1 MIFKKK
7 SNIVDNELIQYD
19 IPATYGA
26 EYDEYDYFYTNIPKS
41 SREWSTCG
49 YKCSEC
55 GKWHKL
61 NAVYTDYFY
70 TLDGYDSL
78 STEVCWL
85 CEMKSI
91 IGKPFRKMKRKMKL
105 LKKAVEL
112 KRDLNHKNWKRCYEL
127 AKILQK

>member
-1 MIFKKK
+1 MNNWWK
-7 SNIVDNELIQYD
+7 SPVLQGEENDYGQFDYLIEE
-19 IPATYGA
+19 IPQ
-26 EYDEYDYFYTNIPKS
+26 N
-41 SREWSTCG
+41 SREWGTWG

-61 NAVYTDYFY
+61 NVVYTEYFY

-91 IGKPFRKMKRKMKL
+91 IGKPFRKMK
-105 LKKAVEL
+105 KKANRTWRVLKETISL
-112 KRDLNHKNWKRCYEL
+112 KRDLSKHTWKRCYEL
-127 AKILQK
+127 AKILEK

>member
-1 MIFKKK
+1 MNNWWK
-7 SNIVDNELIQYD
+7 SPVLQGEEND
-19 IPATYGA
+19 YGA
-26 EYDEYDYFYTNIPKS
+26 YDYMIEEIPKN
-41 SREWSTCG
+41 SREWSTWG

-61 NAVYTDYFY
+61 NVVYTEYFY
-70 TLDGYDSL
+70 TLDGWDSL

-91 IGKPFRKMKRKMKL
+91 IGKPLRKMKRKVNRAQRVVKETI
-105 LKKAVEL
+105 EL
-112 KRDLNHKNWKRCYEL
+112 KRDMNNKSWKRCYEL

>member
-1 MIFKKK
+1 MNNWWK
-7 SNIVDNELIQYD
+7 SPVLQGEEND
-19 IPATYGA
+19 YG
-26 EYDEYDYFYTNIPKS
+26 DYDYMIEEIPKS
-41 SREWSTCG
+41 SREWSVWE

-61 NAVYTDYFY
+61 NVVYTDYFY

-91 IGKPFRKMKRKMKL
+91 IGKPFRKMKRKIKTF
-105 LKKAVEL
+105 KTAREYYKATKHLSFE
-112 KRDLNHKNWKRCYEL
+112 DCYKL

>member
-1 MIFKKK
+1 MNNWWK
-7 SNIVDNELIQYD
+7 SPVLQGEEND
-19 IPATYGA
+19 YGA
-26 EYDEYDYFYTNIPKS
+26 YDYMIEEIPKN
-41 SREWSTCG
+41 SREWSTWG

-61 NAVYTDYFY
+61 NVVYTEYFY

-105 LKKAVEL
+105 LKQTVEL
-112 KRDLNHKNWKRCYEL
+112 KRDLNHKSWKRCYEL
-127 AKILQK
+127 AKILEK

>member
-1 MIFKKK
+1 MNNWWK
-7 SNIVDNELIQYD
+7 SPVLQGEEND
-19 IPATYGA
+19 YGA
-26 EYDEYDYFYTNIPKS
+26 YDYMIEEIPKS
-41 SREWSTCG
+41 SREWSTWD

-61 NAVYTDYFY
+61 NVVYTEYFY

-78 STEVCWL
+78 STEVCWM

-105 LKKAVEL
+105 LKQTVEL
-112 KRDLNHKNWKRCYEL
+112 KHDLNHKSWKKCYEL

>member
-1 MIFKKK
+1 MNNWWK
-7 SNIVDNELIQYD
+7 SPVLQGEEND
-19 IPATYGA
+19 YGA
-26 EYDEYDYFYTNIPKS
+26 YDYMIEEIPKN
-41 SREWSTCG
+41 SREWSTWG

-61 NAVYTDYFY
+61 NVVYTEYFY

-85 CEMKSI
+85 CEIKSI
-91 IGKPFRKMKRKMKL
+91 IGKPLRKMKRKVNRAQRVVKETI
-105 LKKAVEL
+105 EL
-112 KRDLNHKNWKRCYEL
+112 KRDMNNKSWKRCYEL

>member
-1 MIFKKK
+1 MNNWWK
-7 SNIVDNELIQYD
+7 SPVLQGDDNDYGQYD
-19 IPATYGA
+19 YLIEEIP
-26 EYDEYDYFYTNIPKS
+26 NN
-41 SREWSTCG
+41 SREWNTWG

-61 NAVYTDYFY
+61 NVVYTGYFY

-91 IGKPFRKMKRKMKL
+91 IGNPFRKMKRKMKL
-105 LKKAVEL
+105 LKQTVEL
-112 KRDLNHKNWKRCYEL
+112 KRDLNHKSWKRCYEL
-127 AKILQK
+127 AKILEK

>member
-1 MIFKKK
+1 MNNWWKIP
-7 SNIVDNELIQYD
+7 VLQGEDND
-19 IPATYGA
+19 YGA
-26 EYDEYDYFYTNIPKS
+26 YDYMIEEIPKN
-41 SREWSTCG
+41 SREWSTWG

-61 NAVYTDYFY
+61 NVVYTEYFY
-70 TLDGYDSL
+70 TLDGWDSL

-91 IGKPFRKMKRKMKL
+91 IGKPLRKMKRKVNRTRRVVKDTI
-105 LKKAVEL
+105 EL
-112 KRDLNHKNWKRCYEL
+112 KRDMNNKSWKRCYEL

>member
-1 MIFKKK
+1 MK
-7 SNIVDNELIQYD
+7 NWWR
-19 IPATYGA
+19 IPVTEGA
-26 EYDEYDYFYTNIPKS
+26 EYDEYDYFYTELPQN
-41 SREWSTCG
+41 SREWSTWD

-61 NAVYTDYFY
+61 NVVYTEYFY

-85 CEMKSI
+85 CEMKNI
-91 IGKPFRKMKRKMKL
+91 IWKPFRKIKRNWKILKEMID
-105 LKKAVEL
+105 LKK
-112 KRDLNHKNWKRCYEL
+112 DLPKKSWKKYYEF

>member
-1 MIFKKK
+1 MNNWWK
-7 SNIVDNELIQYD
+7 SPVLQGEEND
-19 IPATYGA
+19 YG
-26 EYDEYDYFYTNIPKS
+26 DYDYMIEEIPKN
-41 SREWSTCG
+41 SREWSTWE

-61 NAVYTDYFY
+61 NVVYTDYFY

-91 IGKPFRKMKRKMKL
+91 IGKPLRKMKRKVNRAQRVVKETI
-105 LKKAVEL
+105 EL
-112 KRDLNHKNWKRCYEL
+112 KRDMNNKSWKRCYEL